1 MNLETIRAF
10 MVVVEEGSI
19 TKASRELHLS
29 QPALSS
35 QINYLEK
42 YFKTPLLNRTTKG
55 VSLTPA
61 GEILYLEGGR
71 LLNILSNIESKI
83 NDLASSNQET
93 LKVAASNTIG
103 GYAVPCSIYIFK
115 EKYPKNEI
123 DLDVY
128 NSPEVIN
135 QVLDGNVQ
143 MGLIEGP
150 ISSELRK
157 KLTNE
162 GLALKRLGNDYIE
175 LVAPYKEPWIDRDHI
190 TVSELAK
197 YNLILKEK
205 GSGIRAT
212 IEKNLADQNISL
224 KDLNVVL
231 EINNISS
238 IISAVSADKG
248 LSFLPRMAIKKEIRH
263 KTLKI
268 IKLQDVNFPHTFTM
282 VYKPKDISEGITKQ
296 FFDLLISDERGFC

>member
-1 MNLETIRAF
+1 

-19 TKASRELHLS
+19 TKASKELHLS

-42 YFKTPLLNRTTKG
+42 YFKTPLLYRTSKG
-55 VSLTPA
+55 VDLTPA

-71 LLNILSNIESKI
+71 LLNILSNIETKI
-83 NDLASSNQET
+83 NDLSNPNLET

-115 EKYPKNEI
+115 ERYPQNNI
-123 DLDVY
+123 DLDVDD
-128 NSPEVIN
+128 SSGVIN
-135 QVLDGNVQ
+135 KVLDGNVQ

-150 ISSELRK
+150 ISSNLRK
-157 KLTNE
+157 KINNE
-162 GLALKRLGNDYIE
+162 GLSLKRLGYDYIV

-190 TVSELAK
+190 TVSELLQ

-212 IEKNLADQNISL
+212 IEKNLADNNISI
-224 KDLNVVL
+224 KDLKVAL
-231 EINNISS
+231 EVNNISS
-238 IISAVSADKG
+238 IISAVSSDKG
-248 LSFLPRMAIKKEIRH
+248 LSFLPKMAIKKELRH
-263 KTLKI
+263 KTLKAI
-268 IKLQDVNFPHTFTM
+268 NLENITFPHTFTII
-282 VYKPKDISEGITKQ
+282 YKQPQGTSDGILKK
-296 FFDLLISDERGFC
+296 FLDFIISDERSFC